1 MKINN
6 INLMNI
12 RYIYIKRLLVICLII
27 HTSITTNAQ
36 KRSKDGYLYTPD
48 LLNTYC
54 KASDLDEIY
63 SGKNTDYLKSTN
75 QQEWV
80 VYSDRNNNKLFNDA
94 TESSRSKSDDLDFME
109 PLAVKEV
116 KGNWLLVYSLV
127 YKNGYNIEKHKE
139 RGWVN
144 VSNLVLS
151 SYSVLN
157 EKGTPKKGMALISL
171 DNTKQ
176 AFAKDGFERYKFFNS
191 PDLKTLKEESRK
203 FEIYYIFKE
212 NKGTKLLSRTDKLNQ
227 GTQEELQ
234 NKVGGWMSNFNIT
247 SWDHRV
253 CLEVASSDNANREYT
268 TMNIPVYPS
277 EDKLSNFVAS
287 GLDDTEGS
295 IMKFKVSRQ
304 RPNPYIMRMPI
315 LNNKDEK
322 SKQVATV
329 GTLKDNTSTLI
340 ETAKLRQKIQI
351 ANNKLQNINILFVID
366 GTQSMSPYYKTIAK
380 SVSEIIENNKLSRAN
395 NKLRFGAVI
404 YRDYADGE
412 QSCEVEPLT
421 SDHKLIIK
429 KLLTTHCG
437 GVDLDLPEAQYNG
450 LTEGIK
456 RAGFNKDQSNIIVL
470 IGDAGN
476 HQPDP
481 QGKSKEQVIKLMK
494 SYEASL
500 ITFQVFYGG
509 DQTFSDFNQDAKYYL
524 REAGKL
530 FSENNNVDVRLNPVS
545 NIKNTYKLIYTD
557 RTTNKP
563 IDLYMFG
570 RFTYASNTEPMS
582 TKILEQNIIGSVFE
596 YLEWVTKII
605 NEAETIGSGAT
616 GTKYD
621 ETVKKYICEKF
632 ELSDAECRLLFEKVE
647 EFSFVGYTNTR
658 FYEKQ
663 ADCYV
668 PVVFLSATEL
678 DKIEKT
684 LNVLKS
690 GDLST
695 TEKKKAFQNSLLEQT
710 NRMLGNESSDN
721 VLNKNLNEIWDII
734 LAIPFDKNKRYGKLA
749 TTKLRDMDKLDNK
762 TFNDFMINF
771 EASINKFSANRFR
784 DYSFELADQTFYW
797 IPLNSIPGN
806 E

>member
-1 MKINN
+1 MRKIHLILTCLFILNN
-6 INLMNI
+6 I
-12 RYIYIKRLLVICLII
+12 
-27 HTSITTNAQ
+27 TTYAQ
-36 KRSKDGYLYTPD
+36 KRDKDGYLFAPV
-48 LLNTYC
+48 LLDTYC
-54 KASDLDEIY
+54 KASDLEDIY
-63 SGKNTDYLKSTN
+63 SGKNDTYLKSTSQN
-75 QQEWV
+75 TWV
-80 VYSDRNNNKLFNDA
+80 VYSDRSNNKLYYNP
-94 TESSRSKSDDLDFME
+94 SGRIKSDELDFME
-109 PLAVKEV
+109 PLTVKEV
-116 KGNWLLVYSLV
+116 QGDWLLVFSGV
-127 YKNGYNIEKHKE
+127 IKNGYKIEQHKE
-139 RGWVN
+139 RGWIN

-151 SYSVLN
+151 SYTVLN
-157 EKGTPKKGMALISL
+157 VKGTPKKGMALISL

-191 PDLKTLKEESRK
+191 PELRTLKEESRK
-203 FEIYYIFKE
+203 FEIYYVLKE
-212 NKGTKLLSRTDKLNQ
+212 NKGSKLLSRTDKLNQ
-227 GTQEELQ
+227 GTQVELQ

-253 CLEVASSDNANREYT
+253 CLEVASNGDANREYAA
-268 TMNIPVYPS
+268 MNIPVYPT
-277 EDKLSNFVAS
+277 EDKLNNFIAS

-295 IMKFKVSRQ
+295 IMKFKISNQ
-304 RPNPYIMRMPI
+304 NPPNPYIMRMPI
-315 LNNKDEK
+315 LDNIDAK

-340 ETAKLRQKIQI
+340 ETAKVRQKIQI
-351 ANNKLQNINILFVID
+351 ANNKLENVNILFVID

-380 SVSEIIENNKLSRAN
+380 SISEIIENNKLSRAN
-395 NKLRFGAVI
+395 NKLRFGTVI

-421 SDHKLIIK
+421 SDNKLIIK
-429 KLLTTHCG
+429 KLLTTNCLSS
-437 GVDLDLPEAQYNG
+437 DLDLPEAQYNG

-524 REAGKL
+524 RETGKL

-545 NIKNTYKLIYTD
+545 NIKNTYKLIYND
-557 RTTNKP
+557 KITNKP

-605 NEAETIGSGAT
+605 NEAEKIGSGSGAT

-632 ELSDAECRLLFEKVE
+632 ELSDAECKLLFEKVE

-663 ADCYV
+663 TDCFV

-684 LNVLKS
+684 LKVLKS

-695 TEKKKAFQNSLLEQT
+695 TEKKKAFQTSLIEQT

-721 VLNKNLNEIWDII
+721 ILNKNLNEIWDII
-734 LAIPFDKNKRYGKLA
+734 LAIPFDKDKKYGKLG
-749 TTKLRDMDKLDNK
+749 TTKLRDLDKLDNK
-762 TFNDFMINF
+762 TFNEFMINF
-771 EASINKFSANRFR
+771 ESSINKFDRRAFDKR
-784 DYSFELADQTFYW
+784 SFELAGQTFFW
-797 IPLNSIPGN
+797 IPLNRFPGN

>member
-1 MKINN
+1 
-6 INLMNI
+6 
-12 RYIYIKRLLVICLII
+12 
-27 HTSITTNAQ
+27 
-36 KRSKDGYLYTPD
+36 
-48 LLNTYC
+48 
-54 KASDLDEIY
+54 
-63 SGKNTDYLKSTN
+63 
-75 QQEWV
+75 
-80 VYSDRNNNKLFNDA
+80 
-94 TESSRSKSDDLDFME
+94 ME

-127 YKNGYNIEKHKE
+127 FKNGFNIEKHKE
-139 RGWVN
+139 RGWIN

-191 PDLKTLKEESRK
+191 PDLRTLKEESRK

-253 CLEVASSDNANREYT
+253 CLEVASSDNANREYSA
-268 TMNIPVYPS
+268 MNIPVYPS
-277 EDKLSNFVAS
+277 EDKLNNFVAS

-295 IMKFKVSRQ
+295 IMKFKISPQ
-304 RPNPYIMRMPI
+304 NPPNPYIMRMPI
-315 LNNKDEK
+315 LSNIDAK

-351 ANNKLQNINILFVID
+351 ANNKLENINILFVID
-366 GTQSMSPYYKTIAK
+366 GTQSMSPYYKTVAK
-380 SVSEIIENNKLSRAN
+380 SITEIIENNKLSRAN

-412 QSCEVEPLT
+412 QSCDVEPLT

-450 LTEGIK
+450 LTEGIR

-481 QGKSKEQVIKLMK
+481 RGKSKEQVIKLMK

-524 REAGKL
+524 RETGKL
-530 FSENNNVDVRLNPVS
+530 FSENNNVDVRLNPVG
-545 NIKNTYKLIYTD
+545 NIKNTYKLIYND

-582 TKILEQNIIGSVFE
+582 TKILEKNIIGSVFE

-605 NEAETIGSGAT
+605 NEAEKIGSGSGAG

-632 ELSDAECRLLFEKVE
+632 ELSDAECKLLFEKVE
-647 EFSFVGYTNTR
+647 EFSFIGYTNTR

-663 ADCYV
+663 TDCFI
-668 PVVFLSATEL
+668 PVVFLSATEF
-678 DKIEKT
+678 DKISKA

-695 TEKKKAFQNSLLEQT
+695 TEKSFS
-710 NRMLGNESSDN
+710 
-721 VLNKNLNEIWDII
+721 
-734 LAIPFDKNKRYGKLA
+734 KL
-749 TTKLRDMDKLDNK
+749 TT
-762 TFNDFMINF
+762 
-771 EASINKFSANRFR
+771 
-784 DYSFELADQTFYW
+784 
-797 IPLNSIPGN
+797 
-806 E
+806 

>member
-1 MKINN
+1 
-6 INLMNI
+6 MNF
-12 RYIYIKRLLVICLII
+12 IYIRLMRKTHLILTCLYFL
-27 HTSITTNAQ
+27 SFLTTYAQ

-48 LLNTYC
+48 LLNTNC
-54 KASDLDEIY
+54 KASELDEIY

-80 VYSDRNNNKLFNDA
+80 VYSDRNNNKLYNDA
-94 TESSRSKSDDLDFME
+94 TESSRSKTDDLDFME

-116 KGNWLLVYSLV
+116 KGSWLLVYSLV
-127 YKNGYNIEKHKE
+127 YKKGYNIEKHKE

-144 VSNLVLS
+144 VANLILS

-191 PDLKTLKEESRK
+191 PDLRTLKEESRK

-212 NKGTKLLSRTDKLNQ
+212 NKGTRLLSRTDKLNQ

-253 CLEVASSDNANREYT
+253 CLEVASNDNANREYSN
-268 TMNIPVYPS
+268 MNIPVYPS
-277 EDKLSNFVAS
+277 ENKLSNFVAS

-295 IMKFKVSRQ
+295 IMKFKVSKQ

-315 LNNKDEK
+315 LENKDEK

-421 SDHKLIIK
+421 SDHKLIIN
-429 KLLTTHCG
+429 KLLTTHCMSS
-437 GVDLDLPEAQYNG
+437 DLDLPEAQYNG

-481 QGKSKEQVIKLMK
+481 RGKSKEQVIKLMK

-605 NEAETIGSGAT
+605 NEAESISSGAT

-663 ADCYV
+663 ADCFV

-678 DKIEKT
+678 DRIEKT

-721 VLNKNLNEIWDII
+721 VLNKNLNDIWDII

-762 TFNDFMINF
+762 TFNEFMINF

>member
-1 MKINN
+1 
-6 INLMNI
+6 
-12 RYIYIKRLLVICLII
+12 
-27 HTSITTNAQ
+27 
-36 KRSKDGYLYTPD
+36 
-48 LLNTYC
+48 
-54 KASDLDEIY
+54 
-63 SGKNTDYLKSTN
+63 
-75 QQEWV
+75 
-80 VYSDRNNNKLFNDA
+80 
-94 TESSRSKSDDLDFME
+94 ME

-127 YKNGYNIEKHKE
+127 YKKGYNIEKHKE

-144 VSNLVLS
+144 VSKLLIS
-151 SYSVLN
+151 SYAVLN

-171 DNTKQ
+171 DNAKQ
-176 AFAKDGFERYKFFNS
+176 AFAKNGFERYKFFSS
-191 PDLKTLKEESRK
+191 PDLENLKDSSRK
-203 FEIYYIFKE
+203 FEIYYILKE

-227 GTQEELQ
+227 GTQEELRY
-234 NKVGGWMSNFNIT
+234 KVGGWMSNFNIT

-253 CLEVASSDNANREYT
+253 CLEVASSENANKEYMT
-268 TMNIPVYPS
+268 LNIPVYPT
-277 EDKLSNFVAS
+277 EDKLNNFVVS
-287 GLDDTEGS
+287 GVDDTEGS
-295 IMKFKVSRQ
+295 IMKFNVSKQ

-315 LNNKDEK
+315 LKNIDGK
-322 SKQVATV
+322 SKKVATV
-329 GTLKDNTSTLI
+329 GTLKDNTSSLI
-340 ETAKLRQKIQI
+340 EIARLRQKIQI
-351 ANNKLQNINILFVID
+351 ANNKLQNVNILFVID

-380 SVSEIIENNKLSRAN
+380 SISEIIENNKLSRAN

-421 SDHKLIIK
+421 SDHKLIIN
-429 KLLTTHCG
+429 KLLTTHCMSS
-437 GVDLDLPEAQYNG
+437 DLDLPEAQYNG

-494 SYEASL
+494 SFEVSL

-524 REAGKL
+524 RETGKL
-530 FSENNNVDVRLNPVS
+530 FSYNNNVDVRLNPVG
-545 NIKNTYKLIYTD
+545 NIKNTYKLIYND
-557 RTTNKP
+557 RITNKP
-563 IDLYMFG
+563 INLYMFG

-596 YLEWVTKII
+596 YLEWVTEII
-605 NEAETIGSGAT
+605 NKSESIGNGAT

-621 ETVKKYICEKF
+621 ETIKKYFCEKYNF
-632 ELSDAECRLLFEKVE
+632 TDSECKTFFEKVE
-647 EFSFVGYTNTR
+647 EFSFEGYTNTR

-663 ADCYV
+663 ADCFV

-678 DKIEKT
+678 DRIEKT

-721 VLNKNLNEIWDII
+721 ILNKNLNEIWDII
-734 LAIPFDKNKRYGKLA
+734 LAIPFDKNKRYGKLS
-749 TTKLRDMDKLDNK
+749 TTKLIDIDKLDNK
-762 TFNDFMINF
+762 TFNEFMINF
-771 EASINKFSANRFR
+771 EVSVNKFSENRFR
-784 DYSFELADQTFYW
+784 DYSFELAEQTFYW
-797 IPLNSIPGN
+797 IPLNSFPGN

>member
-1 MKINN
+1 MKKTH
-6 INLMNI
+6 LFLTCLFV
-12 RYIYIKRLLVICLII
+12 IY
-27 HTSITTNAQ
+27 SIANYAQ
-36 KRSKDGYLYTPD
+36 KRSKDDYLYTPD
-48 LLNTYC
+48 LLNTNC

-63 SGKNTDYLKSTN
+63 SGKNIDYLKSTN
-75 QQEWV
+75 QQEWI
-80 VYSDRNNNKLFNDA
+80 VYSDRNNNRLSNEPSEGHFK
-94 TESSRSKSDDLDFME
+94 SSAVLNFME

-127 YKNGYNIEKHKE
+127 FKNGFNIEKHKE
-139 RGWVN
+139 RGWIN

-191 PDLKTLKEESRK
+191 PDLRTLKEESRK

-253 CLEVASSDNANREYT
+253 CLEVASSDNANREYSA
-268 TMNIPVYPS
+268 MNIPVYPS
-277 EDKLSNFVAS
+277 EDKLNNFVAS

-295 IMKFKVSRQ
+295 IMKFKISPQ
-304 RPNPYIMRMPI
+304 NPPNPYIMRMPI
-315 LNNKDEK
+315 LSNIDAK

-351 ANNKLQNINILFVID
+351 ANNKLENINILFVID
-366 GTQSMSPYYKTIAK
+366 GTQSMSPYYKTVAK
-380 SVSEIIENNKLSRAN
+380 SITEIIENNKLSRAN

-412 QSCEVEPLT
+412 QSCDVEPLT

-450 LTEGIK
+450 LTEGIR

-481 QGKSKEQVIKLMK
+481 RGKSKEQVIKLMK

-524 REAGKL
+524 RETGKL
-530 FSENNNVDVRLNPVS
+530 FSENNNVDVRLNPVG
-545 NIKNTYKLIYTD
+545 NIKNTYKLIYND

-582 TKILEQNIIGSVFE
+582 TKILEKNIIGSVFE

-605 NEAETIGSGAT
+605 NEAEKIGSGSGAG

-632 ELSDAECRLLFEKVE
+632 ELSDAECKLLFEKVE
-647 EFSFVGYTNTR
+647 EFSFIGYTNTR

-663 ADCYV
+663 TDCFI
-668 PVVFLSATEL
+668 PVVFLSATEF
-678 DKIEKT
+678 DKISKA

-695 TEKKKAFQNSLLEQT
+695 TEKKKVFQNSLLEQT
-710 NRMLGNESSDN
+710 NRMLGNESNEN

-762 TFNDFMINF
+762 TFNEFMINF
-771 EASINKFSANRFR
+771 EASIDKFVGSTFKER
-784 DYSFELADQTFYW
+784 SFELADQTFFW
-797 IPLNSIPGN
+797 IPLNRFPGN